1 MKVTMLLA
9 DAAQAVNGKLYIL
22 GGGWSV
28 AGPDPTPMA
37 IALKIEV
44 PWDEANRLHEFI
56 LELLNADDQPVRVPT
71 PDGDRPIE
79 LRGNFEVG
87 RPAGLVVGTPL
98 DTTLAI
104 NIGPLPIPPGGRYV
118 WRLSIDGRA
127 DENWELAFSTRTGQP
142 DRHP

>member
-44 PWDEANRLHEFI
+44 PWDEANRLHVFT
-56 LELLNADDQPVRVPT
+56 LELLNADGQPVRVPT
-71 PDGDRPIE
+71 PDGDSQIE

-87 RPAGLVVGTPL
+87 RPAGLVAVTPL
-98 DTTLAI
+98 DTTLASS
-104 NIGPLPIPPGGRYV
+104 IGPLPITPG
-118 WRLSIDGRA
+118 
-127 DENWELAFSTRTGQP
+127 E
-142 DRHP
+142 